1 MEECPHASRKK
12 LWHVNL
18 EGLLEA
24 KDFDA
29 PLEEA
34 VERIELFVLAEEV
47 PPVRFRELDVL
58 LLRRLQTEP
67 VGGSRVLLDVRRDVF
82 SGRA

>member
-12 LWHVNL
+12 LWHVDL

-24 KDFDA
+24 KVFDA
-29 PLEEA
+29 SREKA

-47 PPVRFRELDVL
+47 PPVRFRDFDVRW
-58 LLRRLQTEP
+58 LRRLQTEA
-67 VGGSRVLLDVRRDVF
+67 VAGSRVVVDVLRDVF
-82 SGRA
+82 GVRA